1 MKICVNNGNNGG
13 YFSGYLETLGFSHV
27 VIDNFYYKE
36 LEIVITN

>member
-13 YFSGYLETLGFSHV
+13 YFSGYLETLGFSL
-27 VIDNFYYKE
+27 VIDNSYYKE